1 MRKHEQGTFS
11 VLVHACFE
19 DPFVDITIFIAI
31 LAEVPVKR
39 EISVNFL
46 VLVTFK
52 GTRNIDMMLKQEGTV
67 ALTPQG
73 GRESRTGAKR
83 GSAVTSSTSLSIRP

>member
-1 MRKHEQGTFS
+1 MREHEQGTFS

-19 DPFVDITIFIAI
+19 DPFVVITIFIANI

-46 VLVTFK
+46 VLVTSK
-52 GTRNIDMMLKQEGTV
+52 GPDIS
-67 ALTPQG
+67 P
-73 GRESRTGAKR
+73 
-83 GSAVTSSTSLSIRP
+83 